1 MSNSY
6 PIQIVL
12 LQLRYNNTRYYA
24 ASKYFD
30 VTKEVEREPEMIEE
44 ILEFTKGNWL
54 VIAVDSNSRSVAWHD
69 SQTNQGGK

>member
-44 ILEFTKGNWL
+44 ILEFTKGN
-54 VIAVDSNSRSVAWHD
+54 
-69 SQTNQGGK
+69 